1 MIGVLGAEEIE
12 AVLHRNR
19 IGRLG
24 VSANDRPYV
33 VPINYGYDGCYIF
46 GFSGPGRK
54 LDIMREQPLVSFLV
68 DEIEGPT
75 TWRCVIIEA
84 VFEELTD
91 EEDRRIAAQAITR
104 NGPAL
109 VARGLDASSPLI
121 FFRLR
126 LLEKSGRFERSDA

>member
-1 MIGVLGAEEIE
+1 MIGVLGEEEIE
-12 AVLHRNR
+12 AVLRRNR

-75 TWRCVIIEA
+75 SWRCVVIEA

-109 VARGLDASSPLI
+109 VARGLDASSPLT